1 MINDLFDEG
10 IERIDAAFNR
20 VLAAEAAARES
31 VAACREEAERLLDE
45 ADTRARRITAHVD
58 KRIVY
63 IQGIAADHLRLALAE
78 LLSPGPEIP
87 LDPTDGPT
95 RRRLETA
102 IAQLADEMVG
112 VDMTLSTVDQ
122 ESGSP

>member
-1 MINDLFDEG
+1 VINDLFDEG
-10 IERIDAAFNR
+10 IERVDAAFNR

-45 ADTRARRITAHVD
+45 ADARARRIAEHAD
-58 KRIVY
+58 RRIGY

-95 RRRLETA
+95 RQRLETA

-112 VDMTLSTVDQ
+112 VGMTLSAVDH
-122 ESGSP
+122 EGGSR